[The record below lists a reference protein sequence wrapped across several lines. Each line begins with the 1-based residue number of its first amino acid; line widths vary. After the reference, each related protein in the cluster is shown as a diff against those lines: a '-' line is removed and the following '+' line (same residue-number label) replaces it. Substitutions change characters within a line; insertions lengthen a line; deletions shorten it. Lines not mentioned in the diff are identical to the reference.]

1 MKINEV
7 TEASRYST
15 EPGASGDDRIRR
27 LQQMSRAGIDV
38 SKGTTEIG
46 RGMYSGIDP
55 EDLKSQDLRK
65 GTRDLERR
73 LDKEREEAERAERR
87 RARQQQSD
95 EYYRSRRDAGKEAGE
110 KEKEER
116 ELKRAERII
125 RAKERRKRADKLDK
139 NDPNRGYKR
148 DSIGRVLRDPRYYKD
163 GKLPS
168 GANVKRGA
176 IRKAIDSFR
185 IDPINTVTDFYA
197 DRVDDIKNF
206 LRQEY

>member
-1 MKINEV
+1 MKIYEV
-7 TEASRYST
+7 TEASKYSP
-15 EPGASGDDRIRR
+15 EPVARGDERIRR

-38 SKGTTEIG
+38 SKGTSELG

-55 EDLKSQDLRK
+55 EDLKAPALRK

-73 LDKEREEAERAERR
+73 LDKEREEAEKAARR

-95 EYYRSRRDAGKEAGE
+95 EYYSSRRDAGKEAGE

-116 ELKRAERII
+116 ELKKAERII
-125 RAKERRKRADKLDK
+125 RAKQRRKRADDLDK

-168 GANVKRGA
+168 RANVKRGA

-185 IDPINTVTDFYA
+185 VDPINTVTDFYA